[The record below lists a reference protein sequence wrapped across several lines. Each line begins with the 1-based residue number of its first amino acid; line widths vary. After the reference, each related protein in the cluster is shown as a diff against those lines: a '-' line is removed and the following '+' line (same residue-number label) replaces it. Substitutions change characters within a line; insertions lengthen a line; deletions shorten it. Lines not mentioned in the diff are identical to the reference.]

1 MNQIDYTQL
10 VRTWC
15 LASTS
20 VSLVAFAYTLFYLDP
35 YTNNS
40 YVWAFL
46 IALGVVL
53 GSLGSWCA
61 ISYFYI
67 LEKKI
72 LSIAQVN
79 NLLYQSLV
87 SAATIIMVL
96 SMQVTGILNI
106 FTLGVVILCYS
117 LYQIYINA
125 NTQ

>member
-15 LASTS
+15 LACTA
-20 VSLVAFAYTLFYLDP
+20 VSAVAFVYSLFYLDP
-35 YTNNS
+35 YVNNV

-46 IALGVVL
+46 IAFGVMIAAF
-53 GSLGSWCA
+53 GSWCA

-72 LSIAQVN
+72 LSIGQVN
-79 NLLYQSLV
+79 NLLYQSTV

-96 SMQVTGILNI
+96 TMQVTGILNI

-125 NTQ
+125 NSQ